1 MKIPLLPVIALA
13 LLGTLAAVVPLRAAA
28 DDTTR
33 RAQQALRDGGFYYGP
48 IDGTPGEET
57 TQATRR
63 YQIRNGLAVSGQFNT
78 ETLRSL
84 GINAP
89 PPPSA
94 PAGGAS
100 SSPAGGRSPRSE
112 PTPPPLSTPTPAN
125 TVPRTITSRPAAPTP
140 PPPSPPRRVSPSQ
153 GFEPPAARPP
163 EPPRGSALPPGAQ
176 VPSVPLTGFFSRTP
190 YEFAP
195 PAVQADVLRRA
206 QRSLGRGG
214 FYEGA
219 ADGQPGRRTVEA
231 IGEFQG
237 AFRLPRSGRL
247 DSPTLRLL
255 RLLPDRG
262 SNVPEPIPARR
273 RGAPEPEP
281 DLEDEEEDYAP
292 GVRVRPRR
300 PGPEVYEGR
309 ILR

>member
-1 MKIPLLPVIALA
+1 MKTPFLPAVVLA
-13 LLGTLAAVVPLRAAA
+13 LIGTLATAGPLRAA

-57 TQATRR
+57 SQATRR
-63 YQIRNGLAVSGQFNT
+63 YQIRNGLAVSGQFNA

-94 PAGGAS
+94 PAAS
-100 SSPAGGRSPRSE
+100 SSSSSSNNGRGQRTES
-112 PTPPPLSTPTPAN
+112 TPPPLSNPT
-125 TVPRTITSRPAAPTP
+125 TIPRTITSQPSAPTP
-140 PPPSPPRRVSPSQ
+140 TPGPRLSPPVGGASRPDDLRR
-153 GFEPPAARPP
+153 GGE
-163 EPPRGSALPPGAQ
+163 LPPGAQ
-176 VPSVPLTGFFSRTP
+176 APSVPLTGFFSRTP

-214 FYEGA
+214 FYEGT
-219 ADGQPGRRTVEA
+219 ADGLPGRRTVEA

-247 DSPTLRLL
+247 DAPTLRVL

-262 SNVPEPIPARR
+262 SNVPEPLTPTRR
-273 RGAPEPEP
+273 RGAPES
-281 DLEDEEEDYAP
+281 DLEEEDDYTP
-292 GVRVRPRR
+292 GVRVRPPQPSR
-300 PGPEVYEGR
+300 PEVYQGR

>member
-1 MKIPLLPVIALA
+1 MKSPFLPAVALA
-13 LLGTLAAVVPLRAAA
+13 LLGTLAVAGPLRAA

-33 RAQQALRDGGFYYGP
+33 RAQQALREGGFYYGP

-63 YQIRNGLAVSGQFNT
+63 YQIRNGLAVSGQFNA

-89 PPPSA
+89 PPPSV
-94 PAGGAS
+94 PAGGSSSS
-100 SSPAGGRSPRSE
+100 SSPANGSRGQRAE
-112 PTPPPLSTPTPAN
+112 PTPPPLSTPTPAP

-140 PPPSPPRRVSPSQ
+140 APSSRVSPPVVA
-153 GFEPPAARPP
+153 ERPDQ
-163 EPPRGSALPPGAQ
+163 PRGVALPPGAQ
-176 VPSVPLTGFFSRTP
+176 APSVPLTGFFSRTP

-206 QRSLGRGG
+206 QRALGRGG
-214 FYEGA
+214 FYEGP

-231 IGEFQG
+231 LGEFQG

-247 DSPTLRLL
+247 DTPTLRLL
-255 RLLPDRG
+255 RLLPERG
-262 SNVPEPIPARR
+262 SNLPEPLPARR
-273 RGAPEPEP
+273 GGGPEP
-281 DLEDEEEDYAP
+281 DFQDDDEEDAP
-292 GVRVRPRR
+292 PVRVRPRR

-309 ILR
+309 IIR

>member
-1 MKIPLLPVIALA
+1 MKPLILPAVALA
-13 LLGTLAAVVPLRAAA
+13 LLGTLVAAGPLRAA

-48 IDGTPGEET
+48 IDGTPGDET

-63 YQIRNGLAVSGQFNT
+63 YQIRNGLAVSGQFNA

-100 SSPAGGRSPRSE
+100 SSSSSANNSRGQRAES
-112 PTPPPLSTPTPAN
+112 TPPPLSNPTPAPT

-140 PPPSPPRRVSPSQ
+140 TPAPRVSPPVGGSSR
-153 GFEPPAARPP
+153 AD
-163 EPPRGSALPPGAQ
+163 PRVGGALPPGAQ

-214 FYEGA
+214 FYEGP
-219 ADGQPGRRTVEA
+219 ADGLPGRRTVEA

-247 DSPTLRLL
+247 DAPTLRVL

-262 SNVPEPIPARR
+262 SNVPEPMTSTRR
-273 RGAPEPEP
+273 RGAPES
-281 DLEDEEEDYAP
+281 DLEDEDDYAP
-292 GVRVRPRR
+292 GVRVRPGRP